1 MCAYCHI
8 SDRCLC
14 FGPFLHWKAL
24 HQKKAAFHVDF
35 GADAGNDLWEHH
47 LGTLRLDRKYRVPA
61 WASRLFE
68 AVVTAGIP
76 VEGRTVGDLTAA
88 YTSHVSS
95 TGDVIDVG
103 EYADLV
109 PVPAKEQNQ

>member
-1 MCAYCHI
+1 MDGLQQAWLA
-8 SDRCLC
+8 RETV
-14 FGPFLHWKAL
+14 KAR
-24 HQKKAAFHVDF
+24 AAFHVDF